1 MPACRGAGRDDG
13 PALASDPR
21 NRTRYVNRLGTDL
34 FLSIGINLAAV
45 FDGDLLSGLIWVTTA
60 HLNVRHLNQ
69 PRILNPLADGGLFPD
84 SMRVAAPAYTVAK
97 FLGLPRETVRRH
109 LHRLVTRDY
118 CTLTEG
124 EGFLV
129 TRDILQR
136 PELVRMARMV
146 EGEVGALVDDLKTSN
161 LL

>member
-1 MPACRGAGRDDG
+1 MDD
-13 PALASDPR
+13 DPR
-21 NRTRYVNRLGTDL
+21 NRTRFVNRLGTDL
-34 FLSIGINLAAV
+34 FLRIGVSLAEV
-45 FDGDLLSGLIWVTTA
+45 FEGDLLSGLIWVTTA

-69 PRILNPLADGGLFPD
+69 PRVLNPLADEGLFPNKL
-84 SMRVAAPAYTVAK
+84 RVAAPAYSVSK

-109 LHRLVTRDY
+109 LHRLVARGY

-129 TRDILQR
+129 TREILSR

-146 EGEVGALVDDLKTSN
+146 EGEVDLLLGDMKSSN